1 MPARK
6 QGTNIEDKRCIVS
19 AREGDRRTRH
29 ARNSAYTLDKA
40 KGWNLKQ
47 HLLN

>member
-29 ARNSAYTLDKA
+29 ARNSVYTLDKA
-40 KGWNLKQ
+40 KRLESKEGFA
-47 HLLN
+47 